1 METTYSILREFA
13 GSWALIAMM
22 LFYISACLY
31 AVRPSAKAA
40 NEDAAGIPLRND
52 TDAHLDAQE
61 PEAKQDG

>member
-1 METTYSILREFA
+1 METTYAILREFA

-31 AVRPSAKAA
+31 AVRPSARKA
-40 NEDAAGIPLRND
+40 NEDAAHIPFRND
-52 TDAHLDAQE
+52 IDAPVMAQE